1 MDRVCS
7 KMSVAWGVS
16 PVGNDSAAPLPRVA
30 SSALSRIV
38 IAVDGPSGSG
48 KSSTSRGVAQQLGL
62 RYLDTGA
69 MYRAMTRWMLIHGI
83 DVSDA
88 ETVAAHVETPQLDVG
103 TDPSAPVIVLDGED
117 VSAAVRG
124 RAVTEAVSAVSAVP
138 AVRARMVALQRAII
152 GTGGVVVEGRDIGTT
167 VAPDAAVKVYL
178 VASADARAVRRHA
191 ELEAPA
197 ERPRGAG
204 ESATRRHHGAGSGAQ
219 VERGEGAAATH
230 IETGGELA
238 AASVEETRAALRRR
252 DSLDSTRAASPLACA
267 DDAVVLDST
276 DHSLEE
282 VIDLILE
289 LVATAV
295 R

>member
-1 MDRVCS
+1 
-7 KMSVAWGVS
+7 
-16 PVGNDSAAPLPRVA
+16 VGNDSAAPLPRVA

-117 VSAAVRG
+117 VSAAVRV

-238 AASVEETRAALRRR
+238 AASVEETGGELAAASVEETRAALRRR